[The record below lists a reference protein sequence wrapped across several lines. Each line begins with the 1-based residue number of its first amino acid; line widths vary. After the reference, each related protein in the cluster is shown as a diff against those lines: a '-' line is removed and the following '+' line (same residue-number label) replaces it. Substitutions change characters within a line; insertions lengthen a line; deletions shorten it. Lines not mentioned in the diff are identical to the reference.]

1 MFKLNDNQKSFLRSQ
16 SDIIV
21 ECLPEDLQIKGNASA
36 IDDET
41 DAQVEREIL
50 EQLDS
55 GNEWAWCTIKVS
67 LKWKGYEG
75 TDYLGACSYKSKKD
89 FIDANDYFPDMVA
102 IAFND
107 LVDNI
112 ESDINNTID
121 SIKELDTDAL
131 DKMIEEL

>member
-55 GNEWAWCTIKVS
+55 GNEWAWCCIKVT
-67 LKWKGYEG
+67 LKWKGFEG

-89 FIDANDYFPDMVA
+89 FIEANDYFPDMVSR
-102 IAFND
+102 AFD
-107 LVDNI
+107 ELVAKI
-112 ESDINNTID
+112 ESDIETVLPL
-121 SIKELDTDAL
+121 IKGA
-131 DKMIEEL
+131 

>member
-89 FIDANDYFPDMVA
+89 FIDANDYFPDMVDQ
-102 IAFND
+102 AFND
-107 LVDNI
+107 LVSNI
-112 ESDINNTID
+112 ESDID
-121 SIKELDTDAL
+121 STLDDMDELN
-131 DKMIEEL
+131 KVG

>member
-89 FIDANDYFPDMVA
+89 FIEANDYFPDMVA

-121 SIKELDTDAL
+121 SIKELN
-131 DKMIEEL
+131 KE

>member
-55 GNEWAWCTIKVS
+55 GNEWAWCCIKVT
-67 LKWKGYEG
+67 LKWKGFEG

-89 FIDANDYFPDMVA
+89 FIESNDYFPDMVSR
-102 IAFND
+102 AFD
-107 LVDNI
+107 ELVAKI
-112 ESDINNTID
+112 ESDIETVLPL
-121 SIKELDTDAL
+121 IKGA
-131 DKMIEEL
+131 